1 NEESEIVKL
10 ISGVQAL
17 GYKPLET
24 GFWGGRSPGKKF
36 FGGSQWS
43 NVRGVFRHKAKEI
56 YEIHYRGGVIKTTG
70 DHSVFVREKNMIKS
84 KKASELTAG
93 DTLVNLPFKVR
104 SYFVK
109 GLGTTHKVRAHEFPQ
124 EAELELDLFENRFQQ
139 QMADYQFVLAN
150 RMVKSQAVLAQAV
163 GVSQATIT
171 NWQLGYNQPK
181 FFSANVFS
189 YQTPS
194 KIKVSPDL
202 MRLFGYYTA
211 EGRTTDYYTQF
222 VFGLHESDLHDD
234 CCGLI
239 KDAFGIS
246 ATCNEV
252 TESNSY
258 RINVSSPIIAK
269 FFEKHCGT
277 GSHRKHLPTFI
288 WNLPKEHFLAYLNG
302 YSRGDGYITKDGKLS
317 ITSVSRQLIR
327 ELAWLCSMH
336 GLQTGIRE
344 MYAPAGRIIK
354 KGKPLPETRSW
365 NLIIGKTSNP
375 FIKTANSPNQWK
387 KPIITQVIIKQFD
400 GYVYDL
406 CGCDGEAFF
415 GGEKPILL
423 HNSRVRDLF
432 KRAKK
437 EAPAIVFIDEIDA
450 VGRRRGAGLGG
461 SHDEREQTLNQI
473 LVEMDGFE
481 PNAGVIVIAATNRP
495 DVLDP
500 ALLRPG
506 RFDRRVVIDLPDI
519 KDREEILAVHA
530 KNKPLA
536 ADVSIRKIA
545 ERTPGF
551 SGADLA
557 NLLNEAAI
565 LTVRRNKK
573 QVGEMEI
580 LESIEKVLLGPEKK
594 SRVMSEEERKMT
606 AYHEAGHAIVANFLP
621 NCDPVRKVSI
631 IGRGLAGGYT
641 LSMPDK
647 DVRYQTSA
655 KFKDDLAMML
665 GGYIVE
671 KMIYGNEQISTGPSS
686 DLKKATQAVTSMVMR
701 FGMSDKLGPR
711 VYGNN
716 EELIFLA
723 QEIHEKKNY
732 SEKTAETIDSEISRL
747 LKEAEDK
754 ALRILTEHRPQME
767 ALVKVLLEKE
777 TVEQEEFRKAVA

>member
-1 NEESEIVKL
+1 MSNLLKNFLLFIGIFIVLALIFSGFNRTSVKPEVVGIGQLVAQVQNEEVKK
-10 ISGVQAL
+10 IEVQ
-17 GYKPLET
+17 
-24 GFWGGRSPGKKF
+24 
-36 FGGSQWS
+36 
-43 NVRGVFRHKAKEI
+43 
-56 YEIHYRGGVIKTTG
+56 
-70 DHSVFVREKNMIKS
+70 
-84 KKASELTAG
+84 G
-93 DTLVNLPFKVR
+93 DTLLVLLNNNKTEEVKKESNESLGELLKNYGADENRVKKVEIVVKDKSGWSYWLGNLAPFILPFIFFIVLIFFMTR
-104 SYFVK
+104 QVQNVNS
-109 GLGTTHKVRAHEFPQ
+109 RAMGFGAAGARNNPKDGAK
-124 EAELELDLFENRFQQ
+124 EAKEELEEVVEFLSSPKKFAEMGAKIPKGVLLMGVPGTGKTLIAKAVAGEANVPFLHMSGSE
-139 QMADYQFVLAN
+139 FVE
-150 RMVKSQAVLAQAV
+150 MFV
-163 GVSQATIT
+163 GVGA
-171 NWQLGYNQPK
+171 
-181 FFSANVFS
+181 
-189 YQTPS
+189 
-194 KIKVSPDL
+194 
-202 MRLFGYYTA
+202 
-211 EGRTTDYYTQF
+211 
-222 VFGLHESDLHDD
+222 
-234 CCGLI
+234 
-239 KDAFGIS
+239 
-246 ATCNEV
+246 
-252 TESNSY
+252 
-258 RINVSSPIIAK
+258 
-269 FFEKHCGT
+269 
-277 GSHRKHLPTFI
+277 
-288 WNLPKEHFLAYLNG
+288 
-302 YSRGDGYITKDGKLS
+302 
-317 ITSVSRQLIR
+317 
-327 ELAWLCSMH
+327 
-336 GLQTGIRE
+336 
-344 MYAPAGRIIK
+344 
-354 KGKPLPETRSW
+354 
-365 NLIIGKTSNP
+365 
-375 FIKTANSPNQWK
+375 
-387 KPIITQVIIKQFD
+387 
-400 GYVYDL
+400 
-406 CGCDGEAFF
+406 
-415 GGEKPILL
+415 
-423 HNSRVRDLF
+423 SRVRDLF

-565 LTVRRNKK
+565 LTVRRGLK
-573 QVGEMEI
+573 QVGEKEI

-671 KMIYGNEQISTGPSS
+671 KMIYGNEQVSTGPSS

-701 FGMSDKLGPR
+701 FGMSEKLGPR
-711 VYGNN
+711 VFGNN
-716 EELIFLA
+716 EEMIFLA

-747 LKEAEDK
+747 LKEAEEK

-777 TVEQEEFRKAVA
+777 TVEQEEFRKAVAV